1 MEIRPSLL
9 PRTPQAPKRSQPAV
23 PELEDLFK
31 GSRPK
36 YGKPYDKFISAAQVP
51 QSIESLAYYDEKADV
66 AAAQSYYAGLTP
78 GMESLR
84 TLVSQ
89 THKPEERGYHYVVA
103 KSLYS
108 TVDRQPDGT
117 VRSIYTQEPLQVLK
131 YPDISLNTL
140 SEQDLATIAGASMA
154 APEVMG
160 AWLGFQR
167 GAATLNC
174 EHVVPQSYF
183 NEKEPMR
190 SDLHHLFACD
200 FKANNDRGNLAY
212 GAYQPAGGKGE
223 VARATLYFMLRYP
236 KVKLPY
242 GPQEVAMLK
251 KWSSEDPPDLREKRR
266 NCEIQK
272 LQGNRNPFIDHP
284 EWVNDF
290 SPK

>member
-1 MEIRPSLL
+1 MEISATPPPKL
-9 PRTPQAPKRSQPAV
+9 PQAQKRSQQPV

-51 QSIESLAYYDEKADV
+51 HPVDALAYYDEKADL
-66 AAAQSYYAGLTP
+66 AAAQSYYATLAP
-78 GMESLR
+78 GTEALR

-108 TVDRQPDGT
+108 TVDRHPDGT
-117 VRSIYTQEPLQVLK
+117 VRSIYTQEPLQILK
-131 YPDISLNTL
+131 YPDISLTTL
-140 SEQDLATIAGASMA
+140 SQQDLATIAGASLA
-154 APEVMG
+154 GPEVMG

-174 EHVVPQSYF
+174 EHVVPQSNF

-200 FKANNDRGNLAY
+200 FKANSDRGDQPY
-212 GAYQPAGGKGE
+212 GTYKPIGGKGE
-223 VARATLYFMLRYP
+223 VARATLYFLLRYP
-236 KVKLPY
+236 KVKVPHDL
-242 GPQEVAMLK
+242 ALLK
-251 KWSSEDPPDLREKRR
+251 KWSAEDPPDLHEKHR
-266 NCEIQK
+266 NYEIQK

-290 SPK
+290 SPR

>member
-1 MEIRPSLL
+1 MEIPSSPPPRPVTSSK
-9 PRTPQAPKRSQPAV
+9 RIQATV

-36 YGKPYDKFISAAQVP
+36 FGKPYDKFIASTQVP
-51 QSIESLAYYDEKADV
+51 RVPIATEYYDQQADEL
-66 AAAQSYYAGLTP
+66 AAASYYGSVTGTDA
-78 GMESLR
+78 LR
-84 TLVSQ
+84 ALVTQ
-89 THKPEERGYHYVVA
+89 THKPDQRGYHYVVA
-103 KSLYS
+103 KNLYS
-108 TVDRQPDGT
+108 TVDRHPDGS
-117 VRSIYTQEPLQVLK
+117 VRSIYTQEPIQVLK
-131 YPDISLNTL
+131 YPDISLATL
-140 SEQDLATIAGASMA
+140 AQHDLATIAGAATA
-154 APEVMG
+154 APEVIG

-167 GAATLNC
+167 GAAALNC

-200 FKANNDRGNLAY
+200 MKANSDRGDQPY
-212 GAYQPAGGKGE
+212 GTYKPVGGKGE

-242 GPQEVAMLK
+242 TPQDLK
-251 KWSSEDPPDLREKRR
+251 LLKQWSADDPPDLREKHR

-284 EWVNDF
+284 EWVAEFNP
-290 SPK
+290 SS

>member
-1 MEIRPSLL
+1 MEIPSTPPPRP
-9 PRTPQAPKRSQPAV
+9 PAAKRTAPVV
-23 PELEDLFK
+23 PELEDIFK

-36 YGKPYDKFISAAQVP
+36 FGKPYNKFIAAAQVP
-51 QSIESLAYYDEKADV
+51 QALAPSDYYDEKADRL
-66 AAAQSYYAGLTP
+66 AAAQYYGSARGTAD
-78 GMESLR
+78 LR
-84 TLVSQ
+84 ALVTS

-108 TVDRQPDGT
+108 TVDRHPDGT
-117 VRSIYTQEPLQVLK
+117 VRSIYTQEPIQVLK
-131 YPDISLNTL
+131 YPDISLATL
-140 SEQDLATIAGASMA
+140 SQQDLSVFAGT

-174 EHVVPQSYF
+174 EHVVPQAYF

-200 FKANNDRGNLAY
+200 FQANSERGDQPY
-212 GAYQPAGGKGE
+212 GTYQPIGGRGE

-242 GPQEVAMLK
+242 TPQQVAMLK
-251 KWSSEDPPDLREKRR
+251 QWSAEDPPDLRERRR
-266 NCEIQK
+266 NAEVHK

-284 EWVNDF
+284 EWAADF
-290 SPK
+290 TP